1 MYVCIYINM
10 YFPHLVCKY
19 IYGHDDQ
26 RGVAQKVGCS
36 LVVHC
41 ILWGGQRGVAV
52 SYACS
57 MLFV

>member
-1 MYVCIYINM
+1 MQIYIDM
-10 YFPHLVCKY
+10 MIK
-19 IYGHDDQ
+19 
-26 RGVAQKVGCS
+26 GVFAQKVGRS

-52 SYACS
+52 SYVCS